1 MHILQLFSE
10 SVLLIQIKK
19 IKSTFTAMQKY
30 LIQLLLFDYYNWI
43 EEKVNVVL
51 LLYAH
56 THTGH
61 HGHTHENVRNKLKK
75 LEYAMRKHYI
85 SFCK

>member
-1 MHILQLFSE
+1 MHILQFFSE
-10 SVLLIQIKK
+10 PVLLIQTKI
-19 IKSTFTAMQKY
+19 IKSTFTAMWKY

-56 THTGH
+56 TQSTMD
-61 HGHTHENVRNKLKK
+61 THMKTSGTNWKSLS
-75 LEYAMRKHYI
+75 MQ
-85 SFCK
+85 